1 MLSRAHGRHGG
12 VSFERQGHIGFQPW
26 CSRKGGNYRL
36 STMNILKKPGSTRL
50 LAIFVVYLAQS
61 LIPVSRKLPVHDEND
76 GMRLAPRFFPIL
88 DRISCLET
96 HGGRCLDATCAS
108 PNDNYK
114 FQCIQS
120 TSEIKVGIGQIPRH
134 QIPIPKPKTQTW
146 NSALG
151 YAAEKQIPRPQIPRP
166 KVQLGI

>member
-26 CSRKGGNYRL
+26 CSRKGGKYRL

-61 LIPVSRKLPVHDEND
+61 LISISRKLPVHDEND
-76 GMRLAPRFFPIL
+76 GMRLAPRVFPIL

-120 TSEIKVGIGQIPRH
+120 TSAKSCLRARRLSYILVLVTLKRRGA
-134 QIPIPKPKTQTW
+134 QTGRV
-146 NSALG
+146 AFLG
-151 YAAEKQIPRPQIPRP
+151 CK
-166 KVQLGI
+166 